1 MPPLALPSD
10 PYLHPQLHPQPHP
23 QPQPQPHLRRHP
35 GTGAAGRPRAGH
47 AGWALLLLALAACS
61 PPGGDGAKG
70 AGGAK
75 GAAGDKAAAPAKAGG
90 PPGGM
95 PPATVGVLTVQPGD
109 VALSADLPG
118 RLEAWRV
125 AQVRARVPGIV
136 ARRLFTEGALV
147 TAGQPLFQLDDAA
160 YRAALA
166 SADAALARADA
177 GVAQAQAQVQR
188 NQPLAEAK
196 AISAQEWLLT
206 QTALKQAQ
214 ADLATARAA
223 GLTARINLD
232 YAAIKAPIAG
242 RIGRALVTEGA
253 LVGQG
258 DATQMAVIQQ
268 THPLYVNFTQS
279 ASEALRLRRA
289 FDAGQL
295 KRAGSGQAAA
305 LQVLLDDGSTY
316 PLPAKLLFSD
326 PTVDTATGQVSLR
339 AELPN
344 PKGELLPGLF
354 VKVRL
359 VQATSENAIRLPQQ
373 AVTRGPAGDS
383 VLVVGA
389 DNMPAQRTV
398 KVGGSQGGDWV
409 ILSGLAAGER
419 VVVDGF
425 QKMMPGAPVN
435 PVPWAP
441 PVKGGPASG
450 GMAAAGAP
458 AAQAAA
464 PASGPAPSASGGPA
478 APAAAPAASR

>member
-1 MPPLALPSD
+1 MPQSSPLSTSQLPTQA
-10 PYLHPQLHPQPHP
+10 PPVP
-23 QPQPQPHLRRHP
+23 
-35 GTGAAGRPRAGH
+35 AWRPRAGQ

-61 PPGGDGAKG
+61 PQGGDSAKAGDSAKSAG
-70 AGGAK
+70 AG
-75 GAAGDKAAAPAKAGG
+75 PAKAGG
-90 PPGGM
+90 PPGGPAGGM
-95 PPATVGVLTVQPGD
+95 PPATVGVVTVMPGD

-160 YRAALA
+160 YRAVLA
-166 SADAALARADA
+166 SADAAVARADA

-196 AISAQEWLLT
+196 AISAQEWLVT

-214 ADLATARAA
+214 ADGATARAA
-223 GLTARINLD
+223 ALTARINLD

-268 THPLYVNFTQS
+268 TNPLYVNFTQP
-279 ASEALRLRRA
+279 ASDALRLRRA

-305 LQVLLDDGSTY
+305 LQVLLDDGSAY
-316 PLPAKLLFSD
+316 PLPAKLLFAD
-326 PTVDTATGQVSLR
+326 PTVDAATGQVSLR

-359 VQATSENAIRLPQQ
+359 VQATRENAIRLPQQ

-383 VLVVGA
+383 VLVLGA
-389 DNMPAQRTV
+389 DNKPAPRSIQ
-398 KVGGSQGGDWV
+398 VGASQGADWV
-409 ILSGLAAGER
+409 VLSGLAAGER
-419 VVVDGF
+419 VIVDGF

-441 PVKGGPASG
+441 PGKGAP
-450 GMAAAGAP
+450 MAAGPTAGAP
-458 AAQAAA
+458 PTAASGPPSGA
-464 PASGPAPSASGGPA
+464 PSGPAPA
-478 APAAAPAASR
+478 ADHAAAAPAASPAASR